1 MLLWRCIATR
11 RRPVMDVEIG
21 HRITCWS
28 HLGNI
33 AYLLGRKLRW
43 DPVAEHFLGDE
54 EADRAG
60 NGLPGTMV
68 SVSRNPLK
76 RPGVQVIVSG
86 PAAVGLGHRD
96 SQ

>member
-1 MLLWRCIATR
+1 
-11 RRPVMDVEIG
+11 MDVEIG

-54 EADRAG
+54 EADRAWRRLTG
-60 NGLPGTMV
+60 NHGLCEPESAQKAG
-68 SVSRNPLK
+68 SSLR
-76 RPGVQVIVSG
+76 IVSG